1 VQASIKTQR
10 PFWQKYPLE
19 QSTFK
24 QLFTET
30 HWPFLHVWLAWQTT
44 FEQRLT
50 AKHFPP

>member
-1 VQASIKTQR
+1 MHCPFWHWNPEEQLTPVQASIKTQR

-30 HWPFLHVWLAWQTT
+30 HWPFLHVWLA
-44 FEQRLT
+44 
-50 AKHFPP
+50 